1 MKAGT
6 THAAFSDRFNR
17 TWRKIRRAEMWHG
30 VLWTVF
36 VALAGLAVLAAG
48 DYLFELP
55 WLVRALGLGAA
66 VCTTLIAAGGTILL
80 PIRWWSRPRTAVEIE
95 QRFPELGQRIRTVV
109 QFAGRDETAVAA
121 EGAAPGLVA
130 ALDEETDAKTRPLD
144 LNVVVP
150 WRRLVVAAILAGIAV
165 VVLPGCAL
173 LNWEW
178 RLATQRALLGDRPYT
193 GLTVR
198 PGDALIDQGE
208 DLTVSL
214 ELKGRVNRR
223 VVVCSRPIDGDES
236 WTEKELPAGNA
247 QSDGGHTALYET
259 ILEEV
264 EKPTEYRVVAG
275 PAQSDTYRIGVRYP
289 LKIEK
294 FDAVLTP
301 PAYTGLQRSTVEGGD
316 LDVIQGTGVELRIE
330 LDRPCTEAFLVL
342 ADDPYRSDAEKPE
355 AKPTQV
361 PMAIDGTSLVARL
374 PLTQDTFYSIV
385 ARAPKGPPLAE
396 NRYHV
401 RVREDQP
408 PHVRFEEPYE
418 ALEVHPI
425 AEVLMRMRATDDFGL
440 SKMGIVFQV
449 NNDQE
454 QTLLVEDLIQA
465 AGPDGAPDKR
475 PLLTRAAC
483 EKMLLLENCALTPT
497 DSVTYYAFA
506 EDNFPGQ
513 PKRTE
518 SELRFIDIRSFKR
531 IYRVGGT

>member
-1 MKAGT
+1 MKADT
-6 THAAFSDRFNR
+6 THAAFSARFNR

-36 VALAGLAVLAAG
+36 VGMAGLAALTAG

-55 WLVRALGLGAA
+55 WLLRAVGLGAV
-66 VCTTLIAAGGTILL
+66 VCTASLVAGSTILI

-109 QFAGRDETAVAA
+109 QFAGREEAAVVA

-130 ALDEETDAKTRPLD
+130 ALDEETDRKTRPLD

-150 WRRLVVAAILAGIAV
+150 WRRLAVAAILSGIAV
-165 VVLPGCAL
+165 VLLPGGAL

-178 RLATQRALLGDRPYT
+178 RLATRRALLGDQPYT
-193 GLTVR
+193 SLAVR

-208 DLTVSL
+208 NLTLLL
-214 ELKGRVNRR
+214 ELKGRLNRR
-223 VVVCSRPIDGDES
+223 VVVCSRPINGDGS
-236 WTEKELPAGNA
+236 WTEKELPAEKA
-247 QSDGGHTALYET
+247 QHAGGRAARYET
-259 ILEEV
+259 ILEQV

-275 PAQSDTYRIGVRYP
+275 PAESDTYRIGVRYP
-289 LKIEK
+289 LTIAK
-294 FDAVLTP
+294 FEAVLTP
-301 PAYTGLQRSTVEGGD
+301 PAYTGIDRSTVEGGD
-316 LDVIQGTGVELRIE
+316 LDVIQGTEVELRIE

-342 ADDPYRSDAEKPE
+342 ADDPYRSEAEKPQPQ
-355 AKPTQV
+355 PTRV
-361 PMAIDGTSLVARL
+361 PLTIDGTSLAAKL
-374 PLTQDTFYSIV
+374 QATQDKFYSIV
-385 ARAPKGPPLAE
+385 ARASEGPPLAE

-408 PHVRFEEPYE
+408 PHVRFEQPDE

-449 NNDQE
+449 NNEEE
-454 QTLLVEDLIQA
+454 QTLLVEDLIQTA
-465 AGPDGAPDKR
+465 VPDGEPHKR
-475 PLLTRAAC
+475 TLLTRAAC
-483 EKMLLLENCALTPT
+483 EQMLLLENCELTPT
-497 DSVTYYAFA
+497 DAVTYYAFA

-531 IYRVGGT
+531 IYKVGGT

>member
-1 MKAGT
+1 MKTGT
-6 THAAFSDRFNR
+6 KHAAFSDRFNR
-17 TWRKIRRAEMWHG
+17 TWRKIRRAETWHG

-36 VALAGLAVLAAG
+36 VAMAGLAALAAG

-55 WLVRALGLGAA
+55 WLVRAVGLGAV
-66 VCTTLIAAGGTILL
+66 VCTASITAGCTILL

-95 QRFPELGQRIRTVV
+95 RRFPELGQRIRTVV
-109 QFAGRDETAVAA
+109 QFAGREETAVVA
-121 EGAAPGLVA
+121 EGADPDLVA

-150 WRRLVVAAILAGIAV
+150 WRRLAVAAILAGIAV
-165 VVLPGCAL
+165 VVLPGGAL

-178 RLATQRALLGDRPYT
+178 RLATQRALLGDQPYT
-193 GLTVR
+193 SLAVR

-223 VVVCSRPIDGDES
+223 VVVCSRPIDSDES
-236 WTEKELPAGNA
+236 WTEKELPAEKA
-247 QSDGGHTALYET
+247 QSDGGRAALYET
-259 ILEEV
+259 TLEQV

-275 PAQSDTYRIGVRYP
+275 PAQSDTYRIGIRYP
-289 LKIEK
+289 LTIEK
-294 FDAVLTP
+294 FEAVLTP
-301 PAYTGLQRSTVEGGD
+301 PAYTGIERSTVEGGD
-316 LDVIQGTGVELRIE
+316 LDVIQGSGVELRIE

-342 ADDPYRSDAEKPE
+342 ADDPYRSHAEEPE
-355 AKPTQV
+355 AKPAQV
-361 PMAIDGTSLVARL
+361 PMTIDGTSLAARL
-374 PLTQDTFYSIV
+374 QFTRDKFYSIV
-385 ARAPKGPPLAE
+385 ARAPEGPPLAE

-408 PHVRFEEPYE
+408 PHVRFEEPDE

-425 AEVLMRMRATDDFGL
+425 AEVLMRMRASDDFGL

-449 NNDQE
+449 NNEEE
-454 QTLLVEDLIQA
+454 QTLLAEDLIKA
-465 AGPDGAPDKR
+465 AAPDGEPDKR
-475 PLLTRAAC
+475 SLLTRAAC
-483 EKMLLLENCALTPT
+483 EKMLLLENCELTPT

-531 IYRVGGT
+531 IYKVGGT